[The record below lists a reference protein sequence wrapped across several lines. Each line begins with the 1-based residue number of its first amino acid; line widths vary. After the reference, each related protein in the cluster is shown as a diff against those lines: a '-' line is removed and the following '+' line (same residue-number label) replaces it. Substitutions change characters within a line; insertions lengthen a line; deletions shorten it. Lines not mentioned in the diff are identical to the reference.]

1 MRTYIIVTAS
11 ALVLAAVVTETHSR
25 LFAGDYFALLLV
37 TFLALAVNGLFNARL
52 ANRNAASAP
61 AHAKPKRQPAKP
73 KRAPRET
80 RTRLIDGGKREE
92 GTIKWFD
99 ETKGFGFII
108 RADRSEIFVHK
119 RAIRA
124 DRGERPQL
132 HDGRPVS
139 FQVGENE
146 KGLCAENVTAL

>member
-11 ALVLAAVVTETHSR
+11 ALVLAALVTEAHSR
-25 LFAGDYFALLLV
+25 LFAGDYFALLLIA
-37 TFLALAVNGLFNARL
+37 FLALAVNGLFNARV
-52 ANRNAASAP
+52 ANQAAAS
-61 AHAKPKRQPAKP
+61 PAKSRRRP
-73 KRAPRET
+73 AKRAPRDT

-92 GTIKWFD
+92 GTVKWFD
-99 ETKGFGFII
+99 EAKGFGFII

-119 RAIRA
+119 RAIRG

-132 HDGRPVS
+132 YDGRAVS

>member
-1 MRTYIIVTAS
+1 MRTYLIVTAS
-11 ALVLAAVVTETHSR
+11 ALVLAALVTEAHFR
-25 LFAGDYFALLLV
+25 LFAGDYFALLLIA
-37 TFLALAVNGLFNARL
+37 FLALAVNGLFNARL
-52 ANRNAASAP
+52 ANQAAS
-61 AHAKPKRQPAKP
+61 PAKSRRRP
-73 KRAPRET
+73 AKRAPRNT

-92 GTIKWFD
+92 GTVKWFD
-99 ETKGFGFII
+99 EAKGFGFII

-132 HDGRPVS
+132 YDGRAVS

>member
-11 ALVLAAVVTETHSR
+11 ALVLAALVTEAHFR

-52 ANRNAASAP
+52 ANQNAAAS
-61 AHAKPKRQPAKP
+61 PAKS
-73 KRAPRET
+73 KRGTARRARRDT
-80 RTRLIDGGKREE
+80 RSRLIDGGKREE
-92 GTIKWFD
+92 GTVKWFD
-99 ETKGFGFII
+99 EAKGFGFII

-124 DRGERPQL
+124 DRGDRPQL
-132 HDGRPVS
+132 YDGRPVS

>member
-11 ALVLAAVVTETHSR
+11 ALLLAALVTEAHFR
-25 LFAGDYFALLLV
+25 LFAESYFALLLIA
-37 TFLALAVNGLFNARL
+37 FLALAANGLFHARL
-52 ANRNAASAP
+52 ASQNAP
-61 AHAKPKRQPAKP
+61 ATRSRSKRRRG
-73 KRAPRET
+73 KRPPPEA
-80 RTRLIDGGKREE
+80 RTRLVGGGKREE
-92 GTIKWFD
+92 GTVKWFD
-99 ETKGFGFII
+99 EAKGFGFII

-124 DRGERPQL
+124 EQGDRPQL
-132 HDGRPVS
+132 YDGRSVS

>member
-1 MRTYIIVTAS
+1 MRTYLIVTAS
-11 ALVLAAVVTETHSR
+11 ALLLAALVTQVHFS
-25 LFAGDYFALLLV
+25 LFAENYFALLLI
-37 TFLALAVNGLFNARL
+37 TFLALAVNGLFNVRL
-52 ANRNAASAP
+52 ASQKAAPS
-61 AHAKPKRQPAKP
+61 PAKSKRRPP
-73 KRAPRET
+73 KRAPREA

-92 GTIKWFD
+92 GTVKWFD
-99 ETKGFGFII
+99 EAKGFGFII

-132 HDGRPVS
+132 YDGRPVS

>member
-11 ALVLAAVVTETHSR
+11 ALVLAALITEAHFR
-25 LFAGDYFALLLV
+25 LFEENYFALLLV

-52 ANRNAASAP
+52 ANQNAAAS
-61 AHAKPKRQPAKP
+61 PAKSKRRP
-73 KRAPRET
+73 AKRAPREA

-92 GTIKWFD
+92 GTVKWFD
-99 ETKGFGFII
+99 EAKGFGFII

-119 RAIRA
+119 RAIRS

-132 HDGRPVS
+132 YDGRSVS

>member
-11 ALVLAAVVTETHSR
+11 ALVLAALVTEAHFR
-25 LFAGDYFALLLV
+25 LFAGDYFALLLF

-52 ANRNAASAP
+52 ANQNAP
-61 AHAKPKRQPAKP
+61 APAKSKRRP
-73 KRAPRET
+73 AKRAPRET
-80 RTRLIDGGKREE
+80 RTRLIGGGKREE
-92 GTIKWFD
+92 GTVKWFD
-99 ETKGFGFII
+99 KAKGFGFII

-132 HDGRPVS
+132 YDGRPVS

>member
-11 ALVLAAVVTETHSR
+11 ALVLAALVTEAHFR

-52 ANRNAASAP
+52 ANQSAAAS
-61 AHAKPKRQPAKP
+61 PAKSKRRP
-73 KRAPRET
+73 AKRAPREA
-80 RTRLIDGGKREE
+80 RTRLIGGGKREE
-92 GTIKWFD
+92 GTVKWFD
-99 ETKGFGFII
+99 EAKGFGFII

-132 HDGRPVS
+132 YDGRPVS

>member
-1 MRTYIIVTAS
+1 MRTTIIVTSS
-11 ALVLAAVVTETHSR
+11 ALLLAALVTETFTR
-25 LFAGDYFALLLV
+25 LFAGQYFALLLI

-52 ANRNAASAP
+52 ANQNAASP
-61 AHAKPKRQPAKP
+61 PAKSKRRPP
-73 KRAPRET
+73 KRAPREA

-92 GTIKWFD
+92 GTVKWFD
-99 ETKGFGFII
+99 EAKGFGFII

-119 RAIRA
+119 RAIRS

-132 HDGRPVS
+132 YDGRPVS

>member
-11 ALVLAAVVTETHSR
+11 ALVLAALVTEAHFR

-52 ANRNAASAP
+52 ANQNAAAP
-61 AHAKPKRQPAKP
+61 AKSKRRPA

-80 RTRLIDGGKREE
+80 RTRLIGGGKREE
-92 GTIKWFD
+92 GTVKWFD
-99 ETKGFGFII
+99 EAKGFGFII

-132 HDGRPVS
+132 YDGRPVS

>member
-1 MRTYIIVTAS
+1 MRTYLIVTAS
-11 ALVLAAVVTETHSR
+11 ALLLAALVTEAHSR
-25 LFAGDYFALLLV
+25 LFADSYFALLLI

-52 ANRNAASAP
+52 ASQDAAAST
-61 AHAKPKRQPAKP
+61 AKPKRRPAKRSSRP
-73 KRAPRET
+73 PRDN

-92 GTIKWFD
+92 GTVKWFD
-99 ETKGFGFII
+99 EAKGFGFII
-108 RADRSEIFVHK
+108 RSDSSEIFVHK
-119 RAIRA
+119 RAIRG

-132 HDGRPVS
+132 YDGRPVS

>member
-1 MRTYIIVTAS
+1 MRTTITVMAS
-11 ALVLAAVVTETHSR
+11 ALLLAALITEVHSR
-25 LFAGDYFALLLV
+25 LFADSYFALLLI

-52 ANRNAASAP
+52 ANQDAASSP
-61 AHAKPKRQPAKP
+61 ARRKRRPA
-73 KRAPRET
+73 KRAPREA
-80 RTRLIDGGKREE
+80 RTRLIGGGKREE
-92 GTIKWFD
+92 GTVKWFD
-99 ETKGFGFII
+99 EAKGFGFII
-108 RADRSEIFVHK
+108 RTDKSEIFVHK

-132 HDGRPVS
+132 YDGRPVS

>member
-1 MRTYIIVTAS
+1 MRTYIIITAS
-11 ALVLAAVVTETHSR
+11 ALLLAALVTEASRR
-25 LFAGDYFALLLV
+25 LFAGDYFALLLI

-52 ANRNAASAP
+52 ANRDAAA
-61 AHAKPKRQPAKP
+61 APAKP
-73 KRAPRET
+73 KRRSAQRSSRPSRDN

-92 GTIKWFD
+92 GTVKWFD

-119 RAIRA
+119 RSIRA
-124 DRGERPQL
+124 ERDERPEL
-132 HDGRPVS
+132 YDGRPVS

>member
-11 ALVLAAVVTETHSR
+11 ALVLTALVTEAHFR

-52 ANRNAASAP
+52 ASQNAAAP
-61 AHAKPKRQPAKP
+61 AKSKRRPAK
-73 KRAPRET
+73 RVPRET

-92 GTIKWFD
+92 GTVKWFD
-99 ETKGFGFII
+99 EAKGFGFII

-132 HDGRPVS
+132 
-139 FQVGENE
+139 
-146 KGLCAENVTAL
+146 

>member
-11 ALVLAAVVTETHSR
+11 ALVLAALVTEAHFR

-52 ANRNAASAP
+52 ANQNAAA
-61 AHAKPKRQPAKP
+61 PAKP
-73 KRAPRET
+73 KRRPAKRAPREA
-80 RTRLIDGGKREE
+80 RTRLIGGGKREE
-92 GTIKWFD
+92 GTVKWFD
-99 ETKGFGFII
+99 EAKGFGFII

-132 HDGRPVS
+132 YDGRPVS

>member
-11 ALVLAAVVTETHSR
+11 ALVLAALVTEAHFR

-52 ANRNAASAP
+52 ANQNAAA
-61 AHAKPKRQPAKP
+61 PAKP
-73 KRAPRET
+73 KRRPAKRAPREA
-80 RTRLIDGGKREE
+80 RTRLIGGGQREE
-92 GTIKWFD
+92 GKVKWFD
-99 ETKGFGFII
+99 EAKGFGFII

-132 HDGRPVS
+132 YDGRPVS

>member
-11 ALVLAAVVTETHSR
+11 ALVLAALVTEAHFR

-52 ANRNAASAP
+52 ASQNAAP
-61 AHAKPKRQPAKP
+61 PAKSKRRP
-73 KRAPRET
+73 AKRAPRET
-80 RTRLIDGGKREE
+80 RTRLIGGGKREE
-92 GTIKWFD
+92 GTVKWFD
-99 ETKGFGFII
+99 EAKGFGFII

-132 HDGRPVS
+132 YDGRPVS

>member
-11 ALVLAAVVTETHSR
+11 ALVLAALVTEAHFR

-52 ANRNAASAP
+52 ANQTAAAS
-61 AHAKPKRQPAKP
+61 PAKP
-73 KRAPRET
+73 KRRPAKRMPRET

-92 GTIKWFD
+92 GTVKWFD
-99 ETKGFGFII
+99 EAKGFGFII
-108 RADRSEIFVHK
+108 RTDRSEIFVHK

-132 HDGRPVS
+132 YDGRPVS

>member
-11 ALVLAAVVTETHSR
+11 ALVLAAVVTETYSR
-25 LFAGDYFALLLV
+25 LFAGDYFALLMA
-37 TFLALAVNGLFNARL
+37 TFLALAANGLFNARL

-61 AHAKPKRQPAKP
+61 NPAKPRQQPAKA
-73 KRAPRET
+73 KGAPRET
-80 RTRLIDGGKREE
+80 RTRLIEGGRREE
-92 GTIKWFD
+92 GTVKWFD

-124 DRGERPQL
+124 QRGERPQL

>member
-1 MRTYIIVTAS
+1 MRTYIIITAS
-11 ALVLAAVVTETHSR
+11 ALVLAAVVTETHAR
-25 LFAGDYFALLLV
+25 LFAGDYFALLVV

-52 ANRNAASAP
+52 ANRNAVSVP
-61 AHAKPKRQPAKP
+61 AKPKQQPAKA

-80 RTRLIDGGKREE
+80 RTRLIEGGKREE
-92 GTIKWFD
+92 GKVKWFD

>member
-11 ALVLAAVVTETHSR
+11 ALVLAALVTEAHSR
-25 LFAGDYFALLLV
+25 LFPGDYLALLLV

-52 ANRNAASAP
+52 ANQNAVSTA
-61 AHAKPKRQPAKP
+61 AKPKRRRA
-73 KRAPRET
+73 KRAPREA

-92 GTIKWFD
+92 GTVKWFD
-99 ETKGFGFII
+99 EAKGFGFII

-132 HDGRPVS
+132 YDGRSVS

-146 KGLCAENVTAL
+146 KGLCAENVAAL

>member
-11 ALVLAAVVTETHSR
+11 ALVLAALVTEAHSR
-25 LFAGDYFALLLV
+25 FFAGDYFALLLL
-37 TFLALAVNGLFNARL
+37 TFFALAVNGLFNARL
-52 ANRNAASAP
+52 AHQHAAA
-61 AHAKPKRQPAKP
+61 APAKP
-73 KRAPRET
+73 RRRPARRAAREP

-92 GTIKWFD
+92 GTVKWFD
-99 ETKGFGFII
+99 EAKGFGFII

-124 DRGERPQL
+124 DQGERPQL
-132 HDGRPVS
+132 YDGRPVS

>member
-11 ALVLAAVVTETHSR
+11 ALVLTALVTEAHFR

-52 ANRNAASAP
+52 ASQNAAAP
-61 AHAKPKRQPAKP
+61 AKSKRRPAK
-73 KRAPRET
+73 RVPRET

-92 GTIKWFD
+92 GTVKWFD
-99 ETKGFGFII
+99 EAKGFGFII

-119 RAIRA
+119 RAIRS

-132 HDGRPVS
+132 YDGRPVS

>member
-11 ALVLAAVVTETHSR
+11 ALVLAALVTEAHFR

-52 ANRNAASAP
+52 ANQNAATTAAAS
-61 AHAKPKRQPAKP
+61 PAKSKRRP
-73 KRAPRET
+73 AKRAPRET
-80 RTRLIDGGKREE
+80 RTRLIGGGKREE
-92 GTIKWFD
+92 GTVKWFD
-99 ETKGFGFII
+99 EAKGFGFII

-132 HDGRPVS
+132 YDGRPVS